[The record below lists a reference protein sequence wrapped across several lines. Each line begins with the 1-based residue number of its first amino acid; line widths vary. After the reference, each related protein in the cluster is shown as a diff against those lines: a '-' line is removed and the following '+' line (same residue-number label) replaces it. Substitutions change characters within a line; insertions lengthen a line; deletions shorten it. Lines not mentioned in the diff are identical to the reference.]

1 MKDENKNKIK
11 GGNACQK
18 KKKATSFSVHINSE
32 GAP

>member
-18 KKKATSFSVHINSE
+18 KKKEPPPSVFI
-32 GAP
+32 